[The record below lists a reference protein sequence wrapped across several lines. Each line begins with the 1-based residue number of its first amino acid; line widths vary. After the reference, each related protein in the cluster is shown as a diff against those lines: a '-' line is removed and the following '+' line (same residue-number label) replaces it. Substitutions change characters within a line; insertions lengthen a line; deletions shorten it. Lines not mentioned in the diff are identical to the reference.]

1 MLQFTL
7 LYTLHFFYYAI
18 EGIDFIGP
26 DPSILTF
33 TSGQSAGDIRCANL
47 TIVDDSVL
55 EGQRNFKIRVAK
67 DARGN
72 SAGVLLSATVPLINI
87 DIDLD
92 LDDSK

>member
-1 MLQFTL
+1 M
-7 LYTLHFFYYAI
+7 
-18 EGIDFIGP
+18 
-26 DPSILTF
+26 
-33 TSGQSAGDIRCANL
+33 
-47 TIVDDSVL
+47 DDSVL